1 VLEKARKLPTG
12 RTHGPAHIRPVNR
25 IGAESPKGKNMVRSF
40 LLLALALTGLMTPA
54 KAQQPSFPLPP
65 FLTPRGTPDDQRN
78 CREDAVKFCREVVD
92 NDDAVLRCFQA
103 NRAKLSPA
111 CQGVLEKYGR

>member
-1 VLEKARKLPTG
+1 MARTY
-12 RTHGPAHIRPVNR
+12 
-25 IGAESPKGKNMVRSF
+25 
-40 LLLALALTGLMTPA
+40 LLLALALTGMIAPA

-65 FLTPRGTPDDQRN
+65 FLTPRGTPEDQRN
-78 CREDAVKFCREVVD
+78 CRTDAVKFCKDDIE

-103 NRAKLSPA
+103 NRAKLTPA